1 MADEL
6 EELEPIEGEEMLEEA
21 PLSAEE
27 IFEQHKAEID
37 AAFEEKGFF
46 RRMSEMFSGLS
57 KPKSSAEYKLAKT
70 ELQRLTAPLAAI
82 LLPTMGVIILI
93 VITAIQG
100 QTKQTIQVDIARAQ
114 EEEAELEEEQE
125 QEEIIELDWR
135 EEVPA

>member
-1 MADEL
+1 MAEEEIL
-6 EELEPIEGEEMLEEA
+6 EEEMVEEV

-46 RRMSEMFSGLS
+46 RRMKDMFSGLS
-57 KPKSSAEYKLAKT
+57 KPHSSAEYTLAKT
-70 ELQRLTAPLAAI
+70 ELQRLAAPLAAI

-125 QEEIIELDWR
+125 QEIQE
-135 EEVPA
+135 